1 MNDAVSHDPLLFVS
15 ILFPGECADDVLEE
29 VSEEPACFKDLNL
42 HRIVSAVIAGKEEYG
57 LAPFFYAKIKTL
69 DGIHYRQ
76 EVMHDLERAELMQ
89 AAAAF
94 AASMQ
99 EMRKRLL
106 QASKLH
112 YRYEKERWLLGA
124 IDLYG
129 AAVER
134 LVQALQQTK
143 PASRGLC
150 ALRDYLIR
158 YVRTGA
164 FEKLVADT
172 RQLTDKLSSI
182 RYALHIKGRN
192 ITVRRYDNE
201 SDASLA
207 IEETFAKF
215 RQGAVNSHLARFSHW
230 VGLDHIDAQ
239 VLERVALLYPDIFH
253 SLEAYGVEY
262 AQFVDNT
269 IVRFDREVQFYVAY
283 LTYVSRVG
291 VRGLSFCYPKV
302 SQTSKELT
310 GKDMFDLALAD
321 RLLRENTTVVR
332 NDFYLR
338 DAERLYVVSGPNQGG
353 KTTFARSFGQM
364 HWLANL
370 GCPVPGTEAGLLLF
384 DHLLTHFE
392 KEEDI
397 TNLRGKLKDDL
408 VRIRQILDHATSR
421 SIVIM
426 NEIFSSTTLDD
437 AVFLGEKVI
446 AELSKRDVV
455 GVCVTFLTELAS
467 FNEKT
472 VSLMSTIDPRDPAV
486 RTFKVER
493 KPADGL
499 AYALAIAEKYHLTH
513 DWLTKRIRS

>member
-1 MNDAVSHDPLLFVS
+1 MNDSTSHNPLPFLS
-15 ILFPGECADDVLEE
+15 ILFPGLGADEVLE
-29 VSEEPACFKDLNL
+29 VPDEPACFQDLNL
-42 HRIVSAVIAGKEEYG
+42 HRIVAAVIAGKEEYN
-57 LAPFFYAKIKTL
+57 LAPFFYAKIATL
-69 DGIHYRQ
+69 DGINYRQ
-76 EVMHDLERAELMQ
+76 EVMRDLERPELMQ
-89 AAAAF
+89 AVTAF
-94 AASMQ
+94 ASSMQ
-99 EMRKRLL
+99 EVRKRLL

-129 AAVER
+129 AAVEH
-134 LVQALQQTK
+134 LVQALQQKK
-143 PASRGLC
+143 PDSRGLL
-150 ALRDYLIR
+150 ALRDYLIG
-158 YVRTGA
+158 YVRSLPFT
-164 FEKLVADT
+164 KLVEDT
-172 RQLTDKLSSI
+172 RQLIAELSSI

-201 SDASLA
+201 IDASVA

-215 RQGAVNSHLARFSHW
+215 RQGAVHDYLARFNHW

-239 VLERVALLYPDIFH
+239 VLERVALFYPDTFF
-253 SLEAYGVEY
+253 SLEVYGAEY
-262 AQFVDNT
+262 AQFLDDTV
-269 IVRFDREVQFYVAY
+269 VRFDREVQFYVSY
-283 LTYVSRVG
+283 LAHIGRFRA
-291 VRGLSFCYPKV
+291 RGWVFCYPKV

-310 GKDMFDLALAD
+310 GKEVFDLALAD
-321 RLLRENTTVVR
+321 RLARANAAIVR
-332 NDFYLR
+332 NDFYLCNP
-338 DAERLYVVSGPNQGG
+338 ERLFVVSGPNQGG
-353 KTTFARSFGQM
+353 KTTFARTFGQL
-364 HWLANL
+364 HWLANI
-370 GCPVPGTEAGLLLF
+370 GCPVPGREAGLFLF

-397 TNLRGKLKDDL
+397 ANLRGKLKDDL
-408 VRIRQILDHATSR
+408 VRIRQILDQATCR
-421 SIVIM
+421 SIVVM

-437 AVFLGEKVI
+437 ATFLGEKVV

-472 VSLMSTIDPRDPAV
+472 VSMMSTIDTRDPAV

-499 AYALAIAEKYHLTH
+499 AYALAIAEKYHVTQ